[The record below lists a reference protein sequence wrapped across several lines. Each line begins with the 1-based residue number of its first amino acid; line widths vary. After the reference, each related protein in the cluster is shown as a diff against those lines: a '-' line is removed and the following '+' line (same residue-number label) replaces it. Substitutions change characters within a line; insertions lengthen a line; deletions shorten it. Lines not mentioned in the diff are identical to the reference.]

1 MPGLRDRLT
10 DAGYGLG
17 WSVVCRLPESW
28 AQRGF
33 RFAADLAWRR
43 QGPGV
48 QVLEGN
54 LRRVIGSQAPGGEL
68 RALSRQAMRS
78 YARYWLEA
86 FRLPV
91 TPAGRLI
98 GGVHDTGHI
107 RAAFEYL
114 AAGRGVVF
122 ALPHMGNYD
131 LAGAW
136 VIAKGAGSVTTVAER
151 VKPESVYG
159 RFVAF
164 REGLGVEVLPASG
177 GTSSAFGVLA
187 QRLRAGKL
195 VCLVCDRDVTGSGME
210 VEFFGEKARMM
221 GGPAALAVQTGAALM
236 PVILW
241 FEGDHWGVHVHEEI
255 PVPAEGDSKQK
266 TAAMMQQ
273 VARLFEAGIRAHP
286 QDWHMLQR
294 VFVADLDPARLAAAE
309 SAAGTGYGPAAPS
322 TPHRDAG
329 SLLGCAPGGSLSP

>member
-1 MPGLRDRLT
+1 M
-10 DAGYGLG
+10 
-17 WSVVCRLPESW
+17 
-28 AQRGF
+28 
-33 RFAADLAWRR
+33 
-43 QGPGV
+43 
-48 QVLEGN
+48 
-54 LRRVIGSQAPGGEL
+54 
-68 RALSRQAMRS
+68 
-78 YARYWLEA
+78 
-86 FRLPV
+86 
-91 TPAGRLI
+91 
-98 GGVHDTGHI
+98 HDTGHI

-122 ALPHMGNYD
+122 ALPHMGSYD
-131 LAGAW
+131 LAAAW
-136 VIAKGAGSVTTVAER
+136 VIARGAGSVTTVAER

-187 QRLRAGKL
+187 QRLQAGKL
-195 VCLVCDRDVTGSGME
+195 VCLVCDRDVTGGGME

-241 FEGDHWGVHVHEEI
+241 SEDDHWGVHVHEEI

-294 VFVADLDPARLAAAE
+294 VFAADLDPARLAAAE
-309 SAAGTGYGPAAPS
+309 SAAGTGRKRS
-322 TPHRDAG
+322 
-329 SLLGCAPGGSLSP
+329 

>member
-1 MPGLRDRLT
+1 VPGLKDRLT

-28 AQRGF
+28 ARTAF
-33 RFAADLAWRR
+33 RFGADLAWRR

-48 QVLEGN
+48 QMLEGN
-54 LRRVIGSQAPGGEL
+54 LRRVIGAEASGGQL

-78 YARYWLEA
+78 YARYWLEV

-91 TPAGRLI
+91 MPVGRLVA
-98 GGVHDTGHI
+98 GMRDSGHVET
-107 RAAFEYL
+107 AFGYL

-131 LAGAW
+131 LACAW
-136 VIAKGAGSVTTVAER
+136 IVAKGAGSLTAVVER
-151 VKPESVYG
+151 VKPESVYD

-164 REGLGVEVLPASG
+164 REGFGMEVLPASG
-177 GTSSAFGVLA
+177 GTSSAFGILV
-187 QRLRAGKL
+187 QRLRAGKIVGL
-195 VCLVCDRDVTGSGME
+195 ICDRDVTGGGME

-236 PVILW
+236 PAILW
-241 FEGDHWGVHVHEEI
+241 FEGDHWGVHIHEEI
-255 PVPAEGDSKQK
+255 PVPAEGGSKQK

-294 VFVADLDPARLAAAE
+294 VFVADLDPGRLAAAKGAA
-309 SAAGTGYGPAAPS
+309 SAGRS
-322 TPHRDAG
+322 E
-329 SLLGCAPGGSLSP
+329 GGS

>member
-1 MPGLRDRLT
+1 MPGLKDRLT

-28 AQRGF
+28 AQSAF
-33 RFAADLAWRR
+33 RFVADLAWRR
-43 QGPGV
+43 QGTGV

-54 LRRVIGSQAPGGEL
+54 LRRVIGAEASGGEL

-91 TPAGRLI
+91 MPADRLV
-98 GGVHDTGHI
+98 GGMLDTGHI
-107 RAAFEYL
+107 ETAFEYL

-131 LAGAW
+131 QAAAW
-136 VIAKGAGSVTTVAER
+136 IIASGAGSLTAVIER
-151 VKPESVYG
+151 VRPESVYD

-164 REGLGVEVLPASG
+164 REGLGMEVLPASG
-177 GTSSAFGVLA
+177 GTQRFGILA
-187 QRLRAGKL
+187 QRLQAGKFVGL
-195 VCLVCDRDVTGSGME
+195 ICDRDVTGGGIE

-241 FEGDHWGVHVHEEI
+241 FEGDHWGVQVHEEV
-255 PVPAEGDSKQK
+255 PVPAGGDSKQK
-266 TAAMMQQ
+266 AAAMMQE

-294 VFVADLDPARLAAAE
+294 VFVADLDPERLPR
-309 SAAGTGYGPAAPS
+309 AAGS
-322 TPHRDAG
+322 
-329 SLLGCAPGGSLSP
+329 

>member
-1 MPGLRDRLT
+1 MPAVKDRLT

-28 AQRGF
+28 AQWGF
-33 RFAADLAWRR
+33 RCAADLAWRR
-43 QGPGV
+43 RGTGV

-54 LRRVIGSQAPGGEL
+54 LRRVIGAQASGGEL
-68 RALSRQAMRS
+68 RVLSRQAMRS

-91 TPAGRLI
+91 MPVGRLVS
-98 GGVHDTGHI
+98 GMRDTGHI

-122 ALPHMGNYD
+122 ALPHMGNWD
-131 LAGAW
+131 QAGAW
-136 VIAKGAGSVTTVAER
+136 IIASGAGSLTAVIER
-151 VKPESVYG
+151 VKPESVYD

-164 REGLGVEVLPASG
+164 REGLGMEVLPASG
-177 GTSSAFGVLA
+177 GTQRFAILA
-187 QRLRAGKL
+187 QRLRAGQVVGL
-195 VCLVCDRDVTGSGME
+195 ICDRDVTGGGIE

-236 PVILW
+236 PAILW
-241 FEGDHWGVHVHEEI
+241 FDGDGWGVHIHEEI
-255 PVPAEGDSKQK
+255 RVPAEGDSRQK
-266 TAAMMQQ
+266 AAAMTQE

-286 QDWHMLQR
+286 QDWHMLHK

-309 SAAGTGYGPAAPS
+309 GTAG
-322 TPHRDAG
+322 AG
-329 SLLGCAPGGSLSP
+329 RGEGGS

>member
-1 MPGLRDRLT
+1 MPRLRDRLT

-33 RFAADLAWRR
+33 RFAAGLAWRR
-43 QGPGV
+43 RGPGV

-91 TPAGRLI
+91 MPAGGLI
-98 GGVHDTGHI
+98 GGVRDTGHV

-177 GTSSAFGVLA
+177 GTRSAFGVLA

-195 VCLVCDRDVTGSGME
+195 VCLVCDRDVTGTGME

-309 SAAGTGYGPAAPS
+309 SAAGTGRS
-322 TPHRDAG
+322 E
-329 SLLGCAPGGSLSP
+329 GGS

>member
-1 MPGLRDRLT
+1 VPGVKDRLT

-28 AQRGF
+28 ARRGF

-43 QGPGV
+43 QGAGV
-48 QVLEGN
+48 RVLEGN
-54 LRRVIGSQAPGGEL
+54 LRRVIGDEASGDEL

-86 FRLPV
+86 FRLPAM
-91 TPAGRLI
+91 PAGRLA
-98 GGVHDTGHI
+98 GGMRDSGHI
-107 RAAFEYL
+107 QTAFEYL

-131 LAGAW
+131 LACAW
-136 VIAKGAGSVTTVAER
+136 IVAKGAGSVTAVIER
-151 VKPESVYG
+151 VKPESLYD

-164 REGLGVEVLPASG
+164 REGFGMEVLPASG
-177 GTSSAFGVLA
+177 GTQRFGILA
-187 QRLRAGKL
+187 ERLQAGKMVGL
-195 VCLVCDRDVTGSGME
+195 ICDRDITGRGME

-221 GGPAALAVQTGAALM
+221 GGPAALALQTGAALM
-236 PVILW
+236 PAILW
-241 FEGDHWGVHVHEEI
+241 FEGDGWRVHIHEEI

-266 TAAMMQQ
+266 AAAMMQQ

-286 QDWHMLQR
+286 QDWHMLQK
-294 VFVADLDPARLAAAE
+294 VFVADLDPARLAAAA
-309 SAAGTGYGPAAPS
+309 SAAG
-322 TPHRDAG
+322 AG
-329 SLLGCAPGGSLSP
+329 RSQGQS

>member
-1 MPGLRDRLT
+1 MSGLKDRLT

-28 AQRGF
+28 AQSAF
-33 RFAADLAWRR
+33 RFSADLAWRR

-48 QVLEGN
+48 HVLEGN
-54 LRRVIGSQAPGGEL
+54 LRRVIGAEASGGEL
-68 RALSRQAMRS
+68 RALSREAMRS

-91 TPAGRLI
+91 MPVERLV
-98 GGVHDTGHI
+98 GGMRDTGHI
-107 RAAFEYL
+107 ETAFEYL
-114 AAGRGVVF
+114 AAGRGVIF

-131 LAGAW
+131 LACAW
-136 VIAKGAGSVTTVAER
+136 IVAKGAGSVTAVVER
-151 VKPESVYG
+151 VKPESVYD

-164 REGLGVEVLPASG
+164 REGLGMEVLPASG
-177 GTSSAFGVLA
+177 GTQRFGILV
-187 QRLRAGKL
+187 QRLRAGKIVGL
-195 VCLVCDRDVTGSGME
+195 ICDRDLTGGGME

-236 PVILW
+236 PAILW

-255 PVPAEGDSKQK
+255 AVPAEGDRKQK
-266 TAAMMQQ
+266 AAAMMQE

-286 QDWHMLQR
+286 QDWHMLQK
-294 VFVADLDPARLAAAE
+294 VFVADLDPARLRR
-309 SAAGTGYGPAAPS
+309 AAGS
-322 TPHRDAG
+322 
-329 SLLGCAPGGSLSP
+329 